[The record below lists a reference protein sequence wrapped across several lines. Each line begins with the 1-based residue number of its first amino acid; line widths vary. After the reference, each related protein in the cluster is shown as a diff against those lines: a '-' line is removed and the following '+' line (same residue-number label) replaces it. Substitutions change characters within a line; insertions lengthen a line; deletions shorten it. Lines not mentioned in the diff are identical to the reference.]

1 MRVAIE
7 RCPERRTLTGYKVK
21 IYRKIMMNKKIRV
34 AGLVLVLSF
43 LLCSGFW
50 QRQGQADGESGSG
63 LTQLFSPAVASGRF
77 GIAPRPTTAELLSTI
92 TVTNTGDGPANAA
105 NCPGPNCRLRDA
117 VAKATAGDTIN
128 FSVTGTIT
136 LNSGELSIDKNLT
149 INGPGAAQLTVSG
162 NNASRVFRTQLFTD
176 VNLNGMTIANGSVSD
191 SGGGIYNADT
201 LTVMNC
207 TLSGNSAD
215 DGAGIFSIGGLNEDT
230 LTVTNCTVSGNSA
243 GITGG
248 AIANISGN
256 MTIVNCTVSG
266 NQGGGIFNGVDQ
278 TLTMTGS
285 TISGNSN
292 TGHSG
297 GLFNAGDAFLTNCT
311 ISGNSTPG
319 NGGGIYNGDG
329 VFTVHRSLFLTNCTI
344 SNNMATGGNSE
355 GGGIYNASSVIRAR
369 NTIIAGNTAIFRRA
383 DFSGSLSSLGHNLIG
398 DAVGVPISGDTV
410 GNLRNVGAA
419 LGPLANNGG
428 ATQTH
433 ALSYCSPAI
442 NGGAEVTT
450 LAGAINS
457 TATTITLADA
467 RAFPGLGGF
476 IIQIDNEQ
484 MLITGKVGNQLTVTR
499 GTNSTTAAAHG
510 DGAGVNPAFDQRGAG
525 FSRQLGGAPDI
536 GAFEGQ
542 SGVPAP
548 LVVAN
553 NNDSGPGSLREAIA
567 NASQCTTITFA
578 NGISFITLT
587 SAELMIDKSLTINGP
602 GANLLTIS
610 GNGAQRV
617 FTVNRGTNVVLNGL
631 TIANGAAG
639 SNDGGGISNNGYL
652 TVSNSTITGNSA
664 DDGGGIH
671 NTGILTVSNSTI
683 TGNSASTG
691 GGIDDISS
699 FSSTLTNCTLSG
711 NVATSTGGA
720 LIVFSNA
727 STMTL
732 TNCTLSGNQA
742 GFGGGISISSGTVNT
757 RNTLIAGNTA
767 SSSGPDVRGTLTSQ
781 GHNLIGND
789 SGVTITPMTGDQ
801 IGTAAAPINPLL
813 GPLANNGGPMQT
825 RALLPGSPAI
835 NTGDNCVTQLGGCLT
850 TPLTTDQRGTGF
862 NRLVGSAVDI
872 GSFEQA
878 ANAAPTFT
886 PVAAISRQLG
896 SPAGAAVTVGTVSD
910 TQTAAGSLTVTQIAG
925 GTATGITVTGITN
938 TNGTITAMVSASCSA
953 TAGTVRFQ
961 VSDGSLTGTGDLQV
975 NVTAN
980 TAPTLTYGN
989 ISVNTGAST
998 TNSPTSAT
1006 DNGSITTYVVQSQG
1020 TYTGTISVNASGVVS
1035 ISNAAPAGNHTI
1047 TIRATDNCGATTNAQ
1062 FTLTVNTTNT
1072 APTFT
1077 PAAAISR
1084 QQGSS
1089 TGASVMVG
1097 TVSDTQTA
1105 AGSLT
1110 VTQIAGGS
1118 ATGITITGITN
1129 TAGTITA
1136 VVTASCTATAG
1147 TVRFQVSDGS
1157 LTGTGD
1163 LTVNVNANTAPALS
1177 YGNISVSASGS
1188 TSNSPVTASDN
1199 GSITGYVVQSQGTYT
1214 GTISVNASGVVS
1226 FSNAAPAGN
1235 HTISIRAT
1243 DNCSATTDA
1252 LFTLTVNSTNTTP
1265 TFTPATAISRQQGS
1279 AAGAAVTVG
1288 TVSDAQTAAGSLT
1301 VIQIAGGT
1309 ATGITVTSIT
1319 NTGGTITATVSASC
1333 SATTGTVRFRVSDGS
1348 LTGTGD
1354 LQVNVTANTAPTVG
1368 VYPNTLIAPGG
1379 STTVTPSVAPADN
1392 GAIASITATATPN
1405 SFTGTLTANTQTG
1418 SLMITGANPAGTYNI
1433 TVTLTDNCGA
1443 ITTRSFMLTINN
1455 CAATLSKTAQN
1466 FAANG
1471 GTGTFTLTINPA
1483 CQWTAVSNDSGF
1495 ITIVSPTGQQTGT
1508 GTVTF
1513 SVASHTSAAPRN
1525 GTITVAGQTFTVRQG
1540 MLFPDVPVGTNFYDE
1555 IGKLSAV
1562 GITLGCG
1569 QGNYCPDSSV
1579 TRQQMAAFLSRA
1591 LGVFNPPTPGAQRF
1605 ADVLP
1610 DNPFYAFI
1618 EELAVRQ
1625 ITLGCG
1631 GGNYCPDSSVTRE
1644 QMAAFVIRA
1653 LHEPGYVPPLPG
1665 MQRFA
1670 DVPPDNPFY
1679 RYIEE
1684 MAVRQITLGCDAN
1697 NYCPTANVTRGQM
1710 AAFLVRAFGL

>member
-1 MRVAIE
+1 
-7 RCPERRTLTGYKVK
+7 
-21 IYRKIMMNKKIRV
+21 MNKKIRL
-34 AGLVLVLSF
+34 AGLVLVLGF
-43 LLCSGFW
+43 LLCPSFW
-50 QRQGQADGESGSG
+50 QQKSKAAGQQGETPEPPS
-63 LTQLFSPAVASGRF
+63 SPATPFVPEPYQTSAAVAG
-77 GIAPRPTTAELLSTI
+77 TI
-92 TVTNTGDGPANAA
+92 TVTSNQDGAANAA

-117 VAKATAGDTIN
+117 IAKATAGDTIN

-162 NNASRVFRTQLFTD
+162 NNANRVFRTQLFTD

-201 LTVMNC
+201 LTVTNC

-215 DGAGIFSIGGLNEDT
+215 DGAGIFSLGGLNQDT

-266 NQGGGIFNGVDQ
+266 NQGGGIFNGTDQ
-278 TLTMTGS
+278 NLTMAGS

-344 SNNMATGGNSE
+344 SNNMATGGISE
-355 GGGIYNASSVIRAR
+355 GCGIYNASSVIRAR
-369 NTIIAGNTAIFRRA
+369 NTIIAGNTAIFKRA

-398 DAVGVPISGDTV
+398 DTVGVPISGDTV

-442 NGGAEVTT
+442 NAGADVTT
-450 LAGAINS
+450 LTGAINS

-476 IIQIDNEQ
+476 VIQIDNEQ
-484 MLITGKVGNQLTVTR
+484 MLITGKAGNQLTVTR

-587 SAELMIDKSLTINGP
+587 SAELIIDKSLTINGP

-610 GNGAQRV
+610 GNGARRV
-617 FTVNRGTNVVLNGL
+617 FTVNRGASVVLNGL

-639 SNDGGGISNNGYL
+639 SNDGGGIINNGYL
-652 TVSNSTITGNSA
+652 TVTNCTLAGNSA

-671 NTGILTVSNSTI
+671 NTGFLTVSNSTI
-683 TGNSASTG
+683 SGNSASTG
-691 GGIDDISS
+691 GGINDISS

-720 LIVFSNA
+720 LIVFSSA
-727 STMTL
+727 ATITL

-742 GFGGGISISSGTVNT
+742 QFGGGISISSGTVKT
-757 RNTLIAGNTA
+757 WNTLIAGNTA
-767 SSSGPDVRGTLTSQ
+767 PSSGPDVRGTLTSQ
-781 GHNLIGND
+781 GHNLIGNG
-789 SGVTITPMTGDQ
+789 SSATITPTTGDQ

-813 GPLANNGGPMQT
+813 GPLANNGGPTQT
-825 RALLPGSPAI
+825 RPLLNGSPAL
-835 NTGDNCVTQLGGCLT
+835 NAGDNCVTQTPGCLT

-878 ANAAPTFT
+878 ANTAPMFS
-886 PVAAISRQLG
+886 PAAAIGRQQG
-896 SPAGAAVTVGTVSD
+896 SPAGAAVTVGTVTD
-910 TQTAAGSLTVTQIAG
+910 AQTAAGSLTVTQIAG

-938 TNGTITAMVSASCSA
+938 TNGTITATVSASCSA
-953 TAGTVRFQ
+953 TVGTVRFQ
-961 VSDGSLTGTGDLQV
+961 VSDSSLTGTGDLQV
-975 NVTAN
+975 NVTTN
-980 TAPTLTYGN
+980 TTPTLTYGTV
-989 ISVNTGAST
+989 SVNAAAST
-998 TNSPTSAT
+998 TNSPTTAT
-1006 DNGSITTYVVQSQG
+1006 DNGSITGYTVQSQG

-1035 ISNAAPAGNHTI
+1035 ISNAAPVGNHTI

-1062 FTLTVNTTNT
+1062 FMLTVNSTNT

-1084 QQGSS
+1084 QQGS
-1089 TGASVMVG
+1089 
-1097 TVSDTQTA
+1097 
-1105 AGSLT
+1105 
-1110 VTQIAGGS
+1110 
-1118 ATGITITGITN
+1118 
-1129 TAGTITA
+1129 
-1136 VVTASCTATAG
+1136 
-1147 TVRFQVSDGS
+1147 
-1157 LTGTGD
+1157 
-1163 LTVNVNANTAPALS
+1163 P
-1177 YGNISVSASGS
+1177 
-1188 TSNSPVTASDN
+1188 
-1199 GSITGYVVQSQGTYT
+1199 
-1214 GTISVNASGVVS
+1214 
-1226 FSNAAPAGN
+1226 
-1235 HTISIRAT
+1235 
-1243 DNCSATTDA
+1243 
-1252 LFTLTVNSTNTTP
+1252 
-1265 TFTPATAISRQQGS
+1265 
-1279 AAGAAVTVG
+1279 AGAAITVG
-1288 TVSDAQTAAGSLT
+1288 TVSDAQTAAASLT
-1301 VIQIAGGT
+1301 VTQIAGGT

-1319 NTGGTITATVSASC
+1319 NTGGTITAMVSASC
-1333 SATTGTVRFRVSDGS
+1333 TATAGTVRFQVSDGS
-1348 LTGTGD
+1348 LTGTGN
-1354 LQVNVTANTAPTVG
+1354 LQVNITANTAPTLTYG
-1368 VYPNTLIAPGG
+1368 TASASLGG
-1379 STTVTPSVAPADN
+1379 STTNSPTTATDN
-1392 GAIASITATATPN
+1392 GNISSYTVQSQGTYTGTISVNASGVVSISNATPAGN
-1405 SFTGTLTANTQTG
+1405 HT
-1418 SLMITGANPAGTYNI
+1418 ITIRA
-1433 TVTLTDNCGA
+1433 TDNCSA
-1443 ITTRSFMLTINN
+1443 TTNAQFMLTVNN
-1455 CAATLSKTAQN
+1455 CGASLSKTALN

-1471 GTGTFTLTINPA
+1471 GTANFTVTIDGA
-1483 CQWTAVSNDSGF
+1483 CQWTAVSNDPGF
-1495 ITIVSPTGQQTGT
+1495 VTIVSPLGQQTGP
-1508 GTVTF
+1508 GTVSF
-1513 SVASHTSAAPRN
+1513 SVASHTNTAPRN

-1540 MLFPDVPVGTNFYDE
+1540 AQFLDVPVGASFYEE

-1562 GITLGCG
+1562 GITQGCG
-1569 QGNYCPDSSV
+1569 DSNYCPNINVS
-1579 TRQQMAAFLSRA
+1579 REQMAAFIIRA
-1591 LGVFNPPTPGAQRF
+1591 LHAPGYVPPPPATQRF
-1605 ADVLP
+1605 LDVSSS
-1610 DNPFYAFI
+1610 NPFYAHI
-1618 EELAVRQ
+1618 EEMAVRQ

-1631 GGNYCPDSSVTRE
+1631 GGNYCPATNVTRE
-1644 QMAAFVIRA
+1644 QMAAFIIRA
-1653 LHEPGYVPPLPG
+1653 LHEPGYVPPTPG

-1670 DVPPDNPFY
+1670 DVPPSHPFY
-1679 RYIEE
+1679 AFIEE
-1684 MAVRQITLGCDAN
+1684 MAVRQITLGCGGG
-1697 NYCPTANVTRGQM
+1697 NYCPTTNVTREQM
-1710 AAFLVRAFGL
+1710 AAFLVRALGL